1 VVNPPEPSPETTGDV
16 PDEAVRTPLGD
27 LRKRMLLLARLLPF
41 EHLRLLDAGLDELEA
56 EAFAAPLLD
65 GLSDSVDLVASDV
78 EPALRAAW
86 TRAGGA

>member
-1 VVNPPEPSPETTGDV
+1 MKRPEDPAETAVEIPGG
-16 PDEAVRTPLGD
+16 AVRTPLGD
-27 LRKRMLLLARLLPF
+27 LRRRMLLLARLLPF
-41 EHLRLLDAGLDELEA
+41 EHLRLLDADLDDLES

>member
-1 VVNPPEPSPETTGDV
+1 MNRPGNPAETAGDV
-16 PDEAVRTPLGD
+16 PGETVRTPLGD
-27 LRKRMLLLARLLPF
+27 LRRRMLLLARLLPF
-41 EHLRLLDAGLDELEA
+41 EHLHLLDADLDELES
-56 EAFAAPLLD
+56 EVFATPLLD

>member
-1 VVNPPEPSPETTGDV
+1 VSRPETPAETVGEV
-16 PDEAVRTPLGD
+16 PGEVVRTPLGD
-27 LRKRMLLLARLLPF
+27 LRRRMLLLARLLPF
-41 EHLRLLDAGLDELEA
+41 EHLHLLDADLDELES

-86 TRAGGA
+86 DRAGGA